1 MRAGLPW
8 RVASASV
15 LAGALGVVGVASAF
29 GGDDGHL
36 GAALAGA
43 LSALLGAVGVGLSAR
58 RTDVALRRAAL
69 DARALAGPLAGAR
82 TPLGPVHA
90 LDETAALARAL
101 ASVRATVVA
110 VRERDKRTREDAEE
124 ADRYKTDFLTAVS
137 HELRTPLN
145 AILGF
150 SDVLLRE
157 LDGPLTEGARED
169 VETIRSAGAHLRELF
184 EDVIDLSALSS
195 SRVTLTREVVDAG
208 VLVEETC
215 RLLEELRRDRPVELH
230 VSIAEDT
237 PSVHADPKRLRQILT
252 NLGANALKYT
262 ETGSIHFETRGEGDA
277 LLLVVR
283 DTGVGIAPGDLDSL
297 FSAYSQQGDARRRK
311 HNSGLGLAISKHLI
325 ELHGGSIQVESSLG
339 AGSAFTI
346 RLPAHVEA
354 ADA

>member
-1 MRAGLPW
+1 MSSFP
-8 RVASASV
+8 S
-15 LAGALGVVGVASAF
+15 
-29 GGDDGHL
+29 
-36 GAALAGA
+36 
-43 LSALLGAVGVGLSAR
+43 LSIACTVWGKLSR
-58 RTDVALRRAAL
+58 RSKL
-69 DARALAGPLAGAR
+69 
-82 TPLGPVHA
+82 
-90 LDETAALARAL
+90 
-101 ASVRATVVA
+101 VVA